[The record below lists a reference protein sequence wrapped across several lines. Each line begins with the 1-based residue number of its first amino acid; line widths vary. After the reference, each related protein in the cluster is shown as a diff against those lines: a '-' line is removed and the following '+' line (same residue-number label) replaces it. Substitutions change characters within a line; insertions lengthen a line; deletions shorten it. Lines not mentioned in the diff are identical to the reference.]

1 MAKNKP
7 VNGQEYLLA
16 KAPEQAS
23 IASGNNWQTSLI
35 KKEGKATV
43 QSEKQSNV
51 FGAYPESWQA
61 AADDYELSEDV
72 I

>member
-1 MAKNKP
+1 MAKIKP

-43 QSEKQSNV
+43 QSEKQSNI
-51 FGAYPESWQA
+51 FGG
-61 AADDYELSEDV
+61 
-72 I
+72 